1 MNMRRSFIVSLLAG
15 VALLAAPILAQAG
28 GTVTGKVTFT
38 GKVPPAKEFVFSKFP
53 NVEFCKKNTNKSAD
67 GETRLLKEVQL
78 GKGGGL
84 KGAVV
89 SVRDIKDK
97 GWMGKF
103 KKEPSQKVTAEL
115 CEFLPYTG
123 VVVNKGK
130 FYVENTDADENDP
143 KSKDGVLHNPHSF
156 DVLGAKSSTLF
167 NIALARKG
175 SSLNK
180 KIKMRMAKRGSVM
193 RLQCDQHEFMQ
204 AWFLPVSNPFYATAN
219 DDGTFE
225 IKDVPAG
232 KHTLMAW
239 HPIAGKVEADVDV
252 KDGGSVT
259 ANFEI
264 KGK

>member
-1 MNMRRSFIVSLLAG
+1 
-15 VALLAAPILAQAG
+15 
-28 GTVTGKVTFT
+28 
-38 GKVPPAKEFVFSKFP
+38 VPWCLFGASRI
-53 NVEFCKKNTNKSAD
+53 
-67 GETRLLKEVQL
+67 RL
-78 GKGGGL
+78 
-84 KGAVV
+84 
-89 SVRDIKDK
+89 
-97 GWMGKF
+97 GWENS
-103 KKEPSQKVTAEL
+103 KKEPSQKVIAKL

-130 FYVENTDADENDP
+130 FYVENDDADENDP

-167 NIALARKG
+167 NIALAQKG
-175 SSLNK
+175 SSLTK

-204 AWFLPVSNPFYATAN
+204 AWFLPVSNPFYATAK

-232 KHTLMAW
+232 KHKLMAW